1 MCYFHSFYEYVSFI
15 FIFKCSKLRN
25 RYSLV
30 ADHPQWNVL
39 KGDMMGLTTK
49 QKEYD
54 ADIDDLLKC
63 LGSHFVVNVNDGPIL

>member
-1 MCYFHSFYEYVSFI
+1 MKDFPQLTFTFTDLLKPILY
-15 FIFKCSKLRN
+15 N

>member
-1 MCYFHSFYEYVSFI
+1 MKDFPQLTFTFTDLLKPILC
-15 FIFKCSKLRN
+15 N